1 LELDLELGLLVLELA
16 LLDLELALL
25 ALLALL
31 DLLELDLLAD
41 PRARPLDRL
50 LELELLL
57 FVCGILAFLSRRTSS
72 QTGLPRPRGPQVPIS
87 LAPNHSPRAATDL

>member
-1 LELDLELGLLVLELA
+1 LALGLLDLLDLELGF
-16 LLDLELALL
+16 LDLELP
-25 ALLALL
+25 LL

-57 FVCGILAFLSRRTSS
+57 FVCGILAFPFEANVNSGRASL
-72 QTGLPRPRGPQVPIS
+72 RPRGPQVPTS
-87 LAPNHSPRAATDL
+87 PTPNHSPRAATDL